1 MKKEQKKIPS
11 KKLPS
16 IFKKT
21 YTEKS
26 LEKKLLKKLY
36 IPADREFVASQ
47 FSPDEKDPA
56 KRRIVR
62 TEYDVKDFKR
72 LKILCK
78 QIKRQR
84 GRFNAVPFVAVVSFV
99 AAVVLVVL
107 IFKDPLAK
115 RALTAAG
122 SSPDVLRSV
131 PNAMPD
137 TSRF

>member
-47 FSPDEKDPA
+47 FSADEKNPT
-56 KRRIVR
+56 KKQIVR
-62 TEYDVKDFKR
+62 TEYDAKDFKR
-72 LKILCK
+72 LKMLCK
-78 QIKRQR
+78 QIKRQK
-84 GRFNAVPFVAVVSFV
+84 GRFN
-99 AAVVLVVL
+99 LV
-107 IFKDPLAK
+107 PLAAAASFCCSRCAC
-115 RALTAAG
+115 RAYI
-122 SSPDVLRSV
+122 
-131 PNAMPD
+131 
-137 TSRF
+137 